1 MSGLKEKSD
10 VFCMMRIVE
19 PEFLKVGPAH
29 FQINLIKFKS
39 TKLKK
44 AFDVWHSILLK
55 RDFMESLNFAMC
67 F

>member
-19 PEFLKVGPAH
+19 SEFLKVGPAH

-44 AFDVWHSILLK
+44 AFDV
-55 RDFMESLNFAMC
+55 
-67 F
+67 